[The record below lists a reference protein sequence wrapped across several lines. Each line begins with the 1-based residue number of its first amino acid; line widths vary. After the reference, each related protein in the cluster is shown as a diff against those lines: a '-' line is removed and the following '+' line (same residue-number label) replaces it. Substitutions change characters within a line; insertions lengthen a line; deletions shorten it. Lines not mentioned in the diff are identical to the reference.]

1 MALSLQEQG
10 QQQAAAAGA
19 HDGNAGNATGRS
31 LAHGESGTGGS

>member
-19 HDGNAGNATGRS
+19 HDGNATGRS
-31 LAHGESGTGGS
+31 LAHGESGIREN